1 MKKINVDSLVSL
13 IIEQINSQQPSEAP
27 DEGFDP
33 HHFTY
38 IDDLEDYPELFQP
51 EEEESDV
58 SLNPPENVD
67 NVNPNDVS
75 PESEVDEMAQV
86 TKEPI
91 ELLEEP
97 LHIPANTLVVKPDK
111 YGHTVPI
118 PNILCIDPDTGEYGD
133 PGIII
138 SNEMMVMP
146 SGERILRFANWGEEK
161 IRDRTEKRLH
171 YLVFPR
177 DFDEDQSTQYLTDK
191 PRNSRFNSQYV
202 RPDYET
208 EPPNELPKDKEI
220 RLARI
225 LAITKAN
232 IKRYGIYPI
241 INDLF
246 SRDAILDRLDS
257 CLIPETWAGNIRTEH
272 TWNEE
277 LRKKFGAT
285 DPEIDVDFYAGRDIL
300 DVDDAIREMMDV
312 RADLAMG
319 EVADEDRVNMVDDDG
334 NPMFDMKRD
343 RKYSAALKRRHANYI
358 YTAGGNWEGRQRV
371 HDEEF
376 FEKAGGETMRYKLK
390 SQDIQKGLKKLF
402 IESKLEIKGYVVGN
416 DYVLKATLNS
426 FVNARNLN
434 TGEGEFRG
442 ELFPIDS
449 IVASLMKP
457 LPEDFDPEHFN
468 FDTNIKFFVSEGR
481 KRASNKSGFFPQLMD
496 RLGQAILDNVK
507 PDDVMGKIIEL
518 AKEAVDQ
525 NA

>member
-13 IIEQINSQQPSEAP
+13 IMEQIDSQQAGEGQT
-27 DEGFDP
+27 EGFDP
-33 HHFTY
+33 IHFTY
-38 IDDLEDYPELFQP
+38 IDKLEDYPELFQP

-58 SLNPPENVD
+58 DLNPPENVD

-97 LHIPANTLVVKPDK
+97 LRIPANTLVVKPDK
-111 YGHTVPI
+111 YGHATPV
-118 PNILCIDPDTGEYGD
+118 PNILCIDPDTGDYGD

-146 SGERILRFANWGEEK
+146 SGERILRFANWGEEQK
-161 IRDRTEKRLH
+161 RDRAEKRLH

-177 DFDEDQSTQYLTDK
+177 DFDDDQSTQYLTDK
-191 PRNSRFNSQYV
+191 PRNARFNSSYV

-208 EPPNELPKDKEI
+208 EPPNETPENKKK

-225 LAITKAN
+225 LAITKSN
-232 IKRYGIYPI
+232 VKRYGMYPI

-246 SRDAILDRLDS
+246 SRNKILDRLDS
-257 CLIPETWAGNIRTEH
+257 CLIPETWAGNRRTEH
-272 TWNEE
+272 TWNKE

-300 DVDDAIREMMDV
+300 NVDEAIGEMMEL

-319 EVADEDRVNMVDDDG
+319 ELADEDRENMVDAEG
-334 NPMFDMKRD
+334 NPMFDIKRD
-343 RKYSAALKRRHANYI
+343 REASVPLKRRHANYI
-358 YTAGGNWEGRQRV
+358 YTQGGNWEGRQRV
-371 HDEEF
+371 HDKEF
-376 FEKAGGETMRYKLK
+376 FEKAGGKTMRYELN
-390 SQDIQKGLKKLF
+390 SQDIQEGLKELS
-402 IESKLEIKGYVVGN
+402 IESSFDIKGYVVEN
-416 DYVLKATLNS
+416 DYVLKATFKS
-426 FVNARNLN
+426 TVNARNL
-434 TGEGEFRG
+434 TSGEGEFRG
-442 ELFPIDS
+442 ELFPP
-449 IVASLMKP
+449 IVVSLMKP

-481 KRASNKSGFFPQLMD
+481 KRASNKSGFLPQLMD
-496 RLGQAILDNVK
+496 RLGEAIMDTIN
-507 PDDVMGKIIEL
+507 PDAVQGKIIEL
-518 AKEAVDQ
+518 AQEAVDQ